1 MILMKNSMRGVSV
14 LGALFMAVVLVF
26 AVLILMR
33 LIPPY
38 FDFSEVKDSVDL
50 LAKDPKTSKMSK
62 PQLRE
67 MFSRRL
73 HVNNINNV
81 DPSKLEVTND
91 KGKRTLSITYET
103 RVHLMGNVDA
113 VLTFQTQAEASE

>member
-1 MILMKNSMRGVSV
+1 MRGVSV

-26 AVLILMR
+26 VVLILMR

-38 FDFSEVKDSVDL
+38 FDFSEVKDSIDL
-50 LAKDPKTSKMSK
+50 LAKDPTTSKMSK

-73 HVNNINNV
+73 HVNNINNI

-91 KGKRTLSITYET
+91 KGKRTLSIAYET
-103 RVHLMGNVDA
+103 RVHMMGNVDA
-113 VLTFQTQAEASE
+113 VIMFQTQAEVSE